1 MLNVVSI
8 ESANEI
14 IKNHISPNN
23 TVEYVDLKNAP
34 GRILAQDIISNEDVP
49 SFNRSTVDGYAVISS
64 DTFGCSEAIP
74 AMLDIVGEIYMGEEA
89 DIDIKNN
96 QCVKISTGGM
106 LPKSADAV
114 VMLEYT
120 ENELDNL
127 CLCTKAVSPF
137 ENVVCKGA
145 DVSKND
151 VLIKKDTIISASQIG
166 ILSALGIYNVAV
178 KKTTTVGIISTGD
191 ELVEAS
197 KELPIGKIRDINTYL
212 LNSCCKSINCNTI
225 LYGIIKDDYSS
236 ILEALKKASEECDV
250 VLISGGSSAG
260 TKDVT
265 VNVINELGESYFHGV
280 AMKPGKPSIFG
291 AVNNKAVFGLPGH
304 PLAAFFVF
312 EKLVKYAVSRMNNT
326 EYPLHQAERK
336 ISANISSNNGRED
349 FVCVKIIDDEFAE
362 PILAK
367 SGIISVLN
375 NADGYITIP
384 RNAEGVKANEKVR
397 IILL

>member
-1 MLNVVSI
+1 MLKVESL
-8 ESANEI
+8 ESAKKI
-14 IKNHISPNN
+14 IENHILPNN
-23 TVEYVDLKNAP
+23 TVEYVDLKNAS

-49 SFNRSTVDGYAVISS
+49 NFNRSTVDGYAVIAG
-64 DTFGCSEAIP
+64 DTYGCSESIP

-106 LPKSADAV
+106 LPKGADAV

-145 DVSKND
+145 DVLKND
-151 VLIKKDTIISASQIG
+151 ILIKKGTIISASQIG
-166 ILSALGIYNVAV
+166 ILSALGIYSVPV
-178 KKTTTVGIISTGD
+178 KRVVTVGIISTGD
-191 ELVEAS
+191 ELVETS
-197 KELPIGKIRDINTYL
+197 DELPIGKIRDINTYL
-212 LNSCCKSINCNTI
+212 LNSCCKSVNCNTI

-236 ILEALKKASEECDV
+236 ILESVKQATKECDV

-291 AVNNKAVFGLPGH
+291 VINNKAAFGLPGH
-304 PLAAFFVF
+304 PLAAYFVF
-312 EKLVKYAVSRMNNT
+312 QELVKYALSEINAT

-349 FVCVKIIDDEFAE
+349 FVCVKIIDDEFAM

-384 RNAEGVKANEKVR
+384 RNAEGIKANDKVR
-397 IILL
+397 ITLL